1 MSVIKKIQIRH
12 FDMFFAKSLMTLMT
26 LDTHDTRP
34 LIFPTSR
41 CISFFV
47 AMKIYFRR
55 EGRKRHFAKKR
66 VSETTFKQIFL
77 KRVYQKRDL

>member
-1 MSVIKKIQIRH
+1 
-12 FDMFFAKSLMTLMT
+12 MFFAKSLMTLMT

-47 AMKIYFRR
+47 AMKIYFCR
-55 EGRKRHFAKKR
+55 EAVLRSEESPCYLFDLICS
-66 VSETTFKQIFL
+66 VS
-77 KRVYQKRDL
+77 